1 MGASWFTSRVL
12 FRIGLGAIIFGICPL
27 VDRSW
32 GIDVELTMEQAH
44 ASLSAGREPME
55 KAETVEEVARVI
67 KAADHAIRLGTDL
80 EKNPCGTSAVLKTK
94 TYWLE
99 YFGRRE
105 AAESKRQK
113 TEIRMPES
121 KIQEILEMPNLELEI
136 GLCGGEE
143 FFAEGAQVVLQ
154 QGRHNIQ
161 AVDIGAPA
169 RGRKIPGMPQSY
181 TSRFT
186 ARFAYVDFDPQAQ
199 TTVAVFFPDGKLV
212 NIEADF
218 SKIK

>member
-1 MGASWFTSRVL
+1 MGASWLTSRFL
-12 FRIGLGAIIFGICPL
+12 FSIGLGAILFGIFPL

-32 GIDVELTMEQAH
+32 GIDVELTMEQAN

-55 KAETVEEVARVI
+55 KAETVEQVASVI
-67 KAADHAIRLGTDL
+67 KAADQAIRLGVDL

-121 KIQEILEMPNLELEI
+121 KIQEILDMPNLELEI
-136 GLCGGEE
+136 GLCGEEE

>member
-1 MGASWFTSRVL
+1 MRASWLTSRFL
-12 FRIGLGAIIFGICPL
+12 FSMGLGAILFVMIPL
-27 VDRSW
+27 GDRSW
-32 GIDVELTMEQAH
+32 GIDVELTMEQAK
-44 ASLSAGREPME
+44 ASLAAGRGPME
-55 KAETVEEVARVI
+55 KAETVEQVASLI
-67 KAADHAIRLGTDL
+67 KATDKAIRLGADL
-80 EKNPCGTSAVLKTK
+80 EQNPCGTSAILKTK

-113 TEIRMPES
+113 TEIRMPDS

-136 GLCGGEE
+136 GLCGEEE

-161 AVDIGAPA
+161 PVDIGAPA
-169 RGRKIPGMPQSY
+169 RGRKIPGMPNSY

-186 ARFAYVDFDPQAQ
+186 ARFAYVDFDHQAQ